1 MCNQCLSP
9 LLLWVQPCSWRGV
22 LDTTLCDGV
31 CQWLATGG
39 WFSLGI
45 PLSSTNKTD
54 SRYNWNI
61 VENCIKHHKSTINF
75 TDVCIFFLQFFH
87 FRLHY
92 DMRHQYKYIQV
103 VLVLFGIASVILFIQ
118 HHIELRDSNTIWTSS
133 QVFYPANGKGKR
145 TTKEEFN
152 KYLINVRLSDDI
164 PVNRDIPDSR
174 PDR

>member
-1 MCNQCLSP
+1 
-9 LLLWVQPCSWRGV
+9 
-22 LDTTLCDGV
+22 
-31 CQWLATGG
+31 
-39 WFSLGI
+39 
-45 PLSSTNKTD
+45 
-54 SRYNWNI
+54 
-61 VENCIKHHKSTINF
+61 
-75 TDVCIFFLQFFH
+75 
-87 FRLHY
+87 
-92 DMRHQYKYIQV
+92 MRHQYKYIQV
-103 VLVLFGIASVILFIQ
+103 VLILFGIASVILFIQ